1 MRAILDVVLLVLGL
15 YTWVVIAA
23 AVFSWLYAFGVVNP
37 RNQIVARI
45 GEVLYRITEP
55 AIAPIRRFMPN
66 LGGIDLSPVVL
77 LLLIFLIQN
86 IIIRYVYP
94 YVF

>member
-1 MRAILDVVLLVLGL
+1 MRAILDVVLLVLDL
-15 YTWVVIAA
+15 YTWIVIAA

>member
-1 MRAILDVVLLVLGL
+1 MRAILDVVLLVLTM
-15 YTWVVIAA
+15 YTYVIIAA

-55 AIAPIRRFMPN
+55 VIAPIRRFMPN
-66 LGGIDLSPVVL
+66 LGGIDLSPVVV

-86 IIIRYVYP
+86 VIGRYVYP

>member
-1 MRAILDVVLLVLGL
+1 M
-15 YTWVVIAA
+15 YTYVIIAA

-55 AIAPIRRFMPN
+55 VITPIRRFAAGF
-66 LGGIDLSPVVL
+66 GGIDLSPVVV

-86 IIIRYVYP
+86 VIGRYVYP